1 MVSPLLLSRCMR
13 RPLSPSALARSTR
26 STNRHLHLRSI
37 SILSGLGRLAGRTA
51 GRGVMGLG
59 VGAGAL
65 TWAEW
70 KVDGKG
76 SFQLSILLSRMGT
89 EKQVEIE

>member
-1 MVSPLLLSRCMR
+1 
-13 RPLSPSALARSTR
+13 
-26 STNRHLHLRSI
+26 
-37 SILSGLGRLAGRTA
+37 
-51 GRGVMGLG
+51 MGLG